1 MWQDIFTS
9 SKSLGSNAM
18 SFLLK
23 SIKSRQVGA
32 NEAADRLLG
41 HKLHSKSRQ
50 LRFVDLPPTDKA
62 KRVLRP
68 AADVKFMLDN
78 NPDSCDIFQPHWV
91 LDV

>member
-23 SIKSRQVGA
+23 SIQSRQVGA

-50 LRFVDLPPTDKA
+50 LWFVDLAPQTRQKE
-62 KRVLRP
+62 
-68 AADVKFMLDN
+68 
-78 NPDSCDIFQPHWV
+78 SCGQQQT
-91 LDV
+91 